1 MPDINNGQK
10 YLCTCIIS
18 VFQYMLHEIH
28 VTSIISIQT
37 HKPDI
42 ISNICGG
49 GGQAD
54 TSWVPVTVGMRQG
67 TIFVGTSETMAF

>member
-10 YLCTCIIS
+10 YLCIIS

-28 VTSIISIQT
+28 VMSIISIQT
-37 HKPDI
+37 HKPDNI

-67 TIFVGTSETMAF
+67 TIVGTSETMAF